1 MDNCVAS
8 SQGLE
13 ICTQEKSIITL
24 TNGGGGATSKPN
36 AEKKKRKQERET
48 WRTLYKAVFFFNG
61 VHQ

>member
-13 ICTQEKSIITL
+13 ICTQEKSIISL
-24 TNGGGGATSKPN
+24 TNGGGGDFKTQRREK
-36 AEKKKRKQERET
+36 EKKTRARNMTHIVQSS
-48 WRTLYKAVFFFNG
+48 VFFNG